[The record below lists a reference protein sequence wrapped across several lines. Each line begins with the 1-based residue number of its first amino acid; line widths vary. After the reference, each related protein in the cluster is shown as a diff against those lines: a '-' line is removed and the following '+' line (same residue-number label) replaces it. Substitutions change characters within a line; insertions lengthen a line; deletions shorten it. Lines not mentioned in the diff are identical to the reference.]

1 MSENIYQNYDDNLF
15 TEVTIPKKYWYFR
28 YKWMCGSKW
37 EDADG
42 VFVGEFADLLLEVH
56 SYDPKSWLIMSQQIT
71 SEDYDKLEG
80 IVG

>member
-1 MSENIYQNYDDNLF
+1 MSVFDDSVVMSFVSPN
-15 TEVTIPKKYWYFR
+15 KYWYFR

-42 VFVGEFADLLLEVH
+42 VFVGEFADLLLELH
-56 SYDPKSWLIMSQQIT
+56 SYDPKSWLVMSQEIT

-80 IVG
+80 IVGVNDD